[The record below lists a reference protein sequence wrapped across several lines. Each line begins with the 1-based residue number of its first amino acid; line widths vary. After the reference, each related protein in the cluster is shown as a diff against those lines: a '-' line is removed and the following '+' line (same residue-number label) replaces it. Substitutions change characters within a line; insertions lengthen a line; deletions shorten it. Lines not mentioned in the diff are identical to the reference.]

1 MNMNIKKTVMV
12 IFVILL
18 LAIAI
23 NYTTGTTILI
33 NGNKVTGIGGYIAAY
48 LALVLLAAVLVIVIP
63 STLILI
69 AALIIVFGIFFVVFF
84 PLLPIAF
91 LLLPGVVFVGV
102 VYLIYKLAKKKK

>member
-1 MNMNIKKTVMV
+1 MNIKKIMIV

-18 LAIAI
+18 MATAI
-23 NYTTGTTILI
+23 NYFTGTTIII
-33 NGNKVTGIGGYIAAY
+33 NGNKVTGMGGYIAAY
-48 LALVLLAAVLVIVIP
+48 LALVLLAAVLVVVIP

-69 AALIIVFGIFFVVFF
+69 AVLLIVFGIFFMVFF

-91 LLLPGVVFVGV
+91 LLLPGLVFVGV

>member
-1 MNMNIKKTVMV
+1 MNIKKIMIV

-18 LAIAI
+18 LATAI
-23 NYTTGTTILI
+23 NYFTGTTIII
-33 NGNKVTGIGGYIAAY
+33 NGNKVTGMGGYIAAY

-69 AALIIVFGIFFVVFF
+69 AVLLIVFGIFFMVFF

-91 LLLPGVVFVGV
+91 LLLPGLVFVGV
-102 VYLIYKLAKKKK
+102 VYLIYKLVKKKE

>member
-1 MNMNIKKTVMV
+1 MNIKKIMMV

-18 LAIAI
+18 LATAI
-23 NYTTGTTILI
+23 NYFTGTTIVI
-33 NGNKVTGIGGYIAAY
+33 NGNRVTGIGGYIGAY
-48 LALVLLAAVLVIVIP
+48 LGLLILAAVLVIVIP

-69 AALIIVFGIFFVVFF
+69 TGLLIVFGIFFMVFF

-91 LLLPGVVFVGV
+91 FLLPGAVFAGV

>member
-1 MNMNIKKTVMV
+1 MNIKKIMIV

-18 LAIAI
+18 VATAI
-23 NYTTGTTILI
+23 NYTAGTTILI
-33 NGNKVTGIGGYIAAY
+33 NGNKVTGLGGYIAAY

-69 AALIIVFGIFFVVFF
+69 AVLLIVFGIFLVVFF

-91 LLLPGVVFVGV
+91 LLLPGVVFAGII
-102 VYLIYKLAKKKK
+102 YLIYKLAKKKK

>member
-1 MNMNIKKTVMV
+1 MNIKRIIMAL
-12 IFVILL
+12 FVVLL

-23 NYTTGTTILI
+23 NYYTGTTIII
-33 NGNKVTGIGGYIAAY
+33 NGNKVNGVGRYVAAY
-48 LALVLLAAVLVIVIP
+48 FALVLLAAALVIVIP

-69 AALIIVFGIFFVVFF
+69 TLLLIVFGIFFVVFL

-91 LLLPGVVFVGV
+91 LLIPGVVFAGV

>member
-1 MNMNIKKTVMV
+1 MNIKKIMVV

-18 LAIAI
+18 LATVI
-23 NYTTGTTILI
+23 NYFTGTTILI
-33 NGNKVTGIGGYIAAY
+33 NGNKVTGVGGYIAAY
-48 LALVLLAAVLVIVIP
+48 LALVILAAVLVIVIP

-69 AALIIVFGIFFVVFF
+69 AGLLIVFGIFIVVFF

-91 LLLPGVVFVGV
+91 LLLPGVVLAGV